1 MFDLDM
7 NRIFPGNEKGA
18 MMESLVYH
26 LTEDLKGADLCVD
39 IHASNIFLME
49 LPQVRINEMT
59 AETLVPLAE
68 KINVDLVWIHA
79 NSTVLESTLAY
90 SLNQAGTPTLVVEMG
105 VGMRITRE
113 YGYRLV
119 DGILNV
125 MRELGLWEGGTAAV
139 REPVISTDRAVS
151 YLNADKAGIY
161 VPQVQIG
168 EQVKEGTLLGEILNP
183 LTGDVEQA
191 VTAPA
196 EGLLFTRREYPVVYN
211 GSLLGRIL
219 GGIEK

>member
-1 MFDLDM
+1 MWIWSGYTPFHSAGVHSRLQSQ
-7 NRIFPGNEKGA
+7 PGR
-18 MMESLVYH
+18 
-26 LTEDLKGADLCVD
+26 
-39 IHASNIFLME
+39 HA
-49 LPQVRINEMT
+49 
-59 AETLVPLAE
+59 
-68 KINVDLVWIHA
+68 
-79 NSTVLESTLAY
+79 
-90 SLNQAGTPTLVVEMG
+90 TLVVEMG

-168 EQVKEGTLLGEILNP
+168 EQ
-183 LTGDVEQA
+183 
-191 VTAPA
+191 
-196 EGLLFTRREYPVVYN
+196 
-211 GSLLGRIL
+211 
-219 GGIEK
+219 